1 MPEKLIKSKQRV
13 KDFAEVFTPKHIV
26 KDMCDLVPAEMW
38 VNVDTTFLE
47 PACGTGNFLVEIL
60 ERKFKL
66 CENWEDGLRALKS
79 VYGVDIQQDNVEEA
93 KGRLFEMYIKRFP
106 KSPAISGL
114 IAAQI
119 LENNIVCGNFIKE
132 YTDEKRINEQ
142 KKKRKKEQ
150 KMTELE
156 KIAKEATDHG
166 MTYGEYVSWK
176 ARAKIEQQ
184 QNCRSAK
191 QIAELNKKRG
201 KKK

>member
-114 IAAQI
+114 IASQI

-132 YTDEKRINEQ
+132 YTDEIA
-142 KKKRKKEQ
+142 KKRAKKEA
-150 KMTELE
+150 
-156 KIAKEATDHG
+156 AK
-166 MTYGEYVSWK
+166 
-176 ARAKIEQQ
+176 
-184 QNCRSAK
+184 RS
-191 QIAELNKKRG
+191 KK
-201 KKK
+201 

>member
-1 MPEKLIKSKQRV
+1 MSEKLIKSKQRV

-93 KGRLFEMYIKRFP
+93 KGRLFEMYIKQFP

-119 LENNIVCGNFIKE
+119 LERNIVCGNFIKE
-132 YTDEKRINEQ
+132 YTDEIE
-142 KKKRKKEQ
+142 KKRAKKE
-150 KMTELE
+150 
-156 KIAKEATDHG
+156 AK
-166 MTYGEYVSWK
+166 
-176 ARAKIEQQ
+176 
-184 QNCRSAK
+184 RS
-191 QIAELNKKRG
+191 KK
-201 KKK
+201 

>member
-26 KDMCDLVPAEMW
+26 KGMCDLVPAEMW

-132 YTDEKRINEQ
+132 YTDEIE
-142 KKKRKKEQ
+142 KKRAKKEA
-150 KMTELE
+150 
-156 KIAKEATDHG
+156 AK
-166 MTYGEYVSWK
+166 
-176 ARAKIEQQ
+176 
-184 QNCRSAK
+184 RS
-191 QIAELNKKRG
+191 KK
-201 KKK
+201 

>member
-26 KDMCDLVPAEMW
+26 KDMCDLVPEEMW
-38 VNVDTTFLE
+38 TNVETTFLE
-47 PACGTGNFLVEIL
+47 PACGTGNFLAEIL

-66 CENWEDGLRALKS
+66 CEDWEDGLRALKS

-106 KSPAISGL
+106 KSPAISGM

-132 YTDEKRINEQ
+132 YTDEIE
-142 KKKRKKEQ
+142 KKRAKKEA
-150 KMTELE
+150 
-156 KIAKEATDHG
+156 AK
-166 MTYGEYVSWK
+166 
-176 ARAKIEQQ
+176 
-184 QNCRSAK
+184 RS
-191 QIAELNKKRG
+191 KK
-201 KKK
+201 

>member
-26 KDMCDLVPAEMW
+26 KDMCDLVPEEMW
-38 VNVDTTFLE
+38 TNVDTTFLE

-66 CENWEDGLRALKS
+66 CENWEDGLLALKS
-79 VYGVDIQQDNVEEA
+79 VYGVDIQQDNVEET
-93 KGRLFEMYIKRFP
+93 KLRLFDMYIAKFP

-132 YTDEKRINEQ
+132 YTDEIE
-142 KKKRKKEQ
+142 KKRAKKEV
-150 KMTELE
+150 
-156 KIAKEATDHG
+156 AK
-166 MTYGEYVSWK
+166 
-176 ARAKIEQQ
+176 
-184 QNCRSAK
+184 RSK
-191 QIAELNKKRG
+191 NDRP
-201 KKK
+201 

>member
-132 YTDEKRINEQ
+132 YTDEIE
-142 KKKRKKEQ
+142 KKRAKKEV
-150 KMTELE
+150 
-156 KIAKEATDHG
+156 AKRRKND
-166 MTYGEYVSWK
+166 
-176 ARAKIEQQ
+176 RP
-184 QNCRSAK
+184 
-191 QIAELNKKRG
+191 
-201 KKK
+201 

>member
-114 IAAQI
+114 IAAEI

-132 YTDEKRINEQ
+132 YTEEMETNREED
-142 KKKRKKEQ
+142 
-150 KMTELE
+150 
-156 KIAKEATDHG
+156 
-166 MTYGEYVSWK
+166 
-176 ARAKIEQQ
+176 
-184 QNCRSAK
+184 
-191 QIAELNKKRG
+191 
-201 KKK
+201 

>member
-26 KDMCDLVPAEMW
+26 KDMCDLVPEEMW
-38 VNVDTTFLE
+38 TNVETTFLE

-79 VYGVDIQQDNVEEA
+79 VYGVDIQQNNVEEA
-93 KGRLFEMYIKRFP
+93 KGRLFEMYIKQFP

-132 YTDEKRINEQ
+132 YTDEIE
-142 KKKRKKEQ
+142 KKRAK
-150 KMTELE
+150 
-156 KIAKEATDHG
+156 KEAT
-166 MTYGEYVSWK
+166 K
-176 ARAKIEQQ
+176 
-184 QNCRSAK
+184 RS
-191 QIAELNKKRG
+191 KK
-201 KKK
+201 

>member
-79 VYGVDIQQDNVEEA
+79 VYGIDIQQDNVEEA

-114 IAAQI
+114 IASQI

-132 YTDEKRINEQ
+132 YTDEIE
-142 KKKRKKEQ
+142 KKRAKKEA
-150 KMTELE
+150 
-156 KIAKEATDHG
+156 AK
-166 MTYGEYVSWK
+166 
-176 ARAKIEQQ
+176 
-184 QNCRSAK
+184 RS
-191 QIAELNKKRG
+191 KK
-201 KKK
+201 